1 MTKTKLE
8 TFIKKYSLGGLLDE
22 VRWICKD
29 GTLTVSEMTS
39 DKKLLTVVEM
49 SNFDAY
55 GDSEFVIPETSAFK
69 SKMAPLG
76 EEIKIDLNSGD
87 DDIKRIIS
95 LHLEDDRNEFDY
107 HTGMED
113 HLPPKPKIIN
123 IPSYE
128 VEIVMTERF
137 IADFQKAKSGFNEVN
152 LLTLIMSKKKKK
164 LDMVLGYSS
173 NANTDRFTLGLNC
186 VPGKDTISAPTS
198 FSASV
203 LKEILSANSEVK
215 EPVFKVSEQGLAH
228 IEFVSENIRSKYYL
242 IKIPVED

>member
-22 VRWICKD
+22 VRWTVKD
-29 GTLTVSEMTS
+29 GTLKVSEMTS
-39 DKKLLTVVEM
+39 DKKLLTMVEM
-49 SNFDAY
+49 SNFDSF
-55 GDSEFVIPETSAFK
+55 GDAEFVIPATSAFK
-69 SKMAPLG
+69 SKLSPLG
-76 EEIKIDLNSGD
+76 EEIKIDLNAGED
-87 DDIKRIIS
+87 DAKRIIS
-95 LHLEDDRNEFDY
+95 LDLKDSDVELTY

-113 HLPPKPKIIN
+113 HLPPRPKLIN
-123 IPSYE
+123 IPNYE
-128 VEIVMTERF
+128 VEIVLTEKF
-137 IADFQKAKSGFNEVN
+137 IEKFLKAKSGFSDVN

-164 LDMVLGYSS
+164 LEMVLGYSS
-173 NANTDRFTLGLNC
+173 NINTDRVALTLEC
-186 VPGKDTISAPTS
+186 VPGKDTISAPAS

-228 IEFVSENIRSKYYL
+228 VEFVSDGFVSKYYM

>member
-1 MTKTKLE
+1 MTKTKIE

-22 VRWICKD
+22 VRWIVKD
-29 GTLTVSEMTS
+29 NTLTVSEMTS

-55 GDSEFVIPETSAFK
+55 GDSEFVVPTTSEFK

-76 EEIKIDLNSGD
+76 DEMKMDLNSGE
-87 DDIKRIIS
+87 DDIKRITSID
-95 LHLEDDRNEFDY
+95 LKDADVELTY

-113 HLPPKPKIIN
+113 HLPPKPKIIH

-128 VEIVMTERF
+128 VEIILTEKF
-137 IADFQKAKSGFNEVN
+137 IEKFLKAKSGFSDVN

-164 LDMVLGYSS
+164 LEMVLGYSS
-173 NANTDRFTLGLNC
+173 NINTDRIALTLEC

-203 LKEILSANSEVK
+203 LREILSANSEVK